1 MLRNFFTAIELMMAL
16 AFTFSCQKEDKVVKP
31 SGNPEWVEYPT
42 VSHLKVTQVETR
54 GTSVKFVSTLDE
66 SGKTTGDMGKTV
78 LTMLNKITLTVSSKD
93 TAFKG
98 ADVESDDETV
108 MTVSRTDDSTYVL
121 HFAATGKV
129 NVKIT
134 AGGLSLNPIPFSTT
148 PAIQATGLKVC
159 LETPRGDSMITLR
172 ALTPEQ
178 MKYDTGEQMATYAQL
193 IVPYSGTNKKM
204 LLRFVGLVPE
214 NASNR
219 MIKHASFL
227 SKDEEEQLY
236 EQYPNIK
243 WQRGGQIDNSMDIGE
258 FVDRYV
264 MVGIDGINNFNVN
277 MTSGKMLID
286 LLNTDKETFSR
297 FRFYQVI
304 MGPPGSRY
312 E

>member
-1 MLRNFFTAIELMMAL
+1 MLKNFFTAIELMMAL

-178 MKYDTGEQMATYAQL
+178 MEYHTLEGQASYAQL
-193 IVPYSGTNKKM
+193 IIPYSSTNKKM

-219 MIKHASFL
+219 MIKHAGFMN
-227 SKDEEEQLY
+227 KEEEEQLY
-236 EQYPNIK
+236 ELYPNVK
-243 WQRGGQIDNSMDIGE
+243 WQRGGQINNSMDIGE
-258 FVDRYV
+258 FVNRYV
-264 MVGIDGINNFNVN
+264 LVGYDGLNSTNGNMVRGH
-277 MTSGKMLID
+277 MLID
-286 LLNTDKETFSR
+286 LYDSEEKSFSR
-297 FRFYQVI
+297 FVFYEVI

>member
-93 TAFKG
+93 AAFKG

-178 MKYDTGEQMATYAQL
+178 MNYYDLEEKATYAQL

-219 MIKHASFL
+219 MIKNASFM
-227 SKDEEEQLY
+227 SKETEESLY
-236 EQYPNIK
+236 ELYPNVK
-243 WQRGGQIDNSMDIGE
+243 WQRGGQINNSMDIGE
-258 FVDRYV
+258 FVNRYV
-264 MVGIDGINNFNVN
+264 LVGYDGLNSANGNMVRGH
-277 MTSGKMLID
+277 MLID
-286 LLNTDKETFSR
+286 LYDSGNKTFSR
-297 FRFYQVI
+297 FVFYEVI

>member
-1 MLRNFFTAIELMMAL
+1 MLRNFFTAIELTMAL

-93 TAFKG
+93 AAFKG

-121 HFAATGKV
+121 HFAATGKA

-178 MKYDTGEQMATYAQL
+178 MNYHTGEEDATYAQL
-193 IVPYSGTNKKM
+193 IIPYSETNKKM

-219 MIKHASFL
+219 KIKYAVFM
-227 SKDEEEQLY
+227 SKETEESLY
-236 EQYPNIK
+236 ELYPNVK
-243 WQRGGQIDNSMDIGE
+243 WQRGGEIKNSMDIGE
-258 FVDRYV
+258 FVNRYV
-264 MVGIDGINNFNVN
+264 LVGFNGLNPANVN
-277 MTSGKMLID
+277 MVQGCMLID
-286 LLNTDKETFSR
+286 LFNSDEKTFSR
-297 FRFYQVI
+297 FDFTQVI